1 MLDLD
6 LLDTSAI
13 DAGSWLELEVPQALA
28 EGDPVRIKLLS
39 MDSDTYRK
47 AVAVYRRTIAKL
59 RIDVGDDSPQ
69 GQTADAELYAA
80 VTVEWSGINKAGK
93 PWPCT
98 RENAKALY
106 LSQKW
111 IARQVR
117 AFVGTDGNFIS
128 AFPQPKPPTPS

>member
-13 DAGSWLELEVPQALA
+13 AAGSWLELEVPPALA

-39 MDSDTYRK
+39 MDSDAYLK

-59 RIDVGDDSPQ
+59 KIEVGDDSPQ
-69 GQTADAELYAA
+69 GQAADAELYAA
-80 VTVEWSGINKAGK
+80 VTLEWSGLNKAGK
-93 PWPCT
+93 PWPCNKD
-98 RENAKALY
+98 NARALY

-128 AFPQPKPPTPS
+128 ARPQPKPPQSS